1 MLLVLMPKTNR
12 DHFWGEQEPGI
23 RLVGASEPA
32 CRGRVVE
39 AELASRGDL
48 GRSILPGT
56 LGLGGRGN
64 LHCLLLL
71 RDLPSRD
78 QAAPP
83 PGHTPRTNRGPLR
96 APELQ
101 NSRRSELS
109 ESGRL

>member
-1 MLLVLMPKTNR
+1 MLLVLTPETNR
-12 DHFWGEQEPGI
+12 DHFGGELEPGI

-56 LGLGGRGN
+56 LALGGRGT
-64 LHCLLLL
+64 LHRLLLL

-83 PGHTPRTNRGPLR
+83 PGHTPQAYRWHLWD
-96 APELQ
+96 LQ
-101 NSRRSELS
+101 VLESGLSELS
-109 ESGRL
+109 QSACS